1 MSTPGLVVTHSDA
14 ILTIRFDRPEAF
26 NAFSG
31 EMVLETSRLLEE
43 ASARDDV
50 RVVVLTGTGPAF
62 SPGADIGGGTA
73 HERFAVR
80 DLYAANRLLS
90 ATITYANTHIAGV

>member
-62 SPGADIGGGTA
+62 STGADIGGESA
-73 HERFAVR
+73 PQRVDVPA
-80 DLYAANRLLS
+80 LPAANPPLHP
-90 ATITYANTHIAGV
+90 TGTYPNPLTG

>member
-50 RVVVLTGTGPAF
+50 RVVVLPGTGPAF
-62 SPGADIGGGTA
+62 STGADIGGESA
-73 HERFAVR
+73 PERRAAVR
-80 DLYAANRLLS
+80 RVGRE
-90 ATITYANTHIAGV
+90 GVRTGRVRRCAEY